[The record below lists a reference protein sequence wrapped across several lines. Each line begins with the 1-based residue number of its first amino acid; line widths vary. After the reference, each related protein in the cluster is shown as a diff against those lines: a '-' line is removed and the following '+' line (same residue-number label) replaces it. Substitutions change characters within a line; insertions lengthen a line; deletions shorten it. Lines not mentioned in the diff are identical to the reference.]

1 MIYIIVIVKVRI
13 ILVYLLL
20 KALLIMIC
28 GYIEFISIWKKDLC
42 WECFIASGNMER
54 AFMQKN
60 ENTFLPDVIF
70 SFPKVNE
77 MSFDAFGKLYEDAKR
92 VLELRLF
99 I

>member
-1 MIYIIVIVKVRI
+1 
-13 ILVYLLL
+13 
-20 KALLIMIC
+20 
-28 GYIEFISIWKKDLC
+28 
-42 WECFIASGNMER
+42 
-54 AFMQKN
+54 MQKN